1 MVRGSCFVIMP
12 FRPELSYLYRFLKQ
26 HVEQVFEIRCE
37 RADDRVLT
45 TPLLDKIKD
54 MIEKAD
60 FVIADISGR
69 NPNVFYELGMAHATN
84 KDVILITHDD
94 VADTPTDIKAYEFIR
109 YTQDHD
115 AFVDRLGTAI
125 RGVIGG
131 DYEELY
137 EVTRGL
143 FVRFRDESG
152 LPLRERSKEEFIK
165 AVTAGIPASRLPDPG
180 DETAVA
186 SKLILSMVTAVDA
199 DVASAFAAWKEAN
212 YP

>member
-1 MVRGSCFVIMP
+1 MP

-26 HVEQVFEIRCE
+26 HVEERFEIRCE

-45 TPLLDKIKD
+45 IPLLDKIKD
-54 MIEKAD
+54 MIANAV

-69 NPNVFYELGMAHATN
+69 NPNVFYELGMAHVTN
-84 KDVILITHDD
+84 KSVILITHDD
-94 VADTPTDIKAYEFIR
+94 VTDAPTDIKAYEFIR

-115 AFVDRLGTAI
+115 AFAGRLDTAI
-125 RGVIGG
+125 RGIIGG

-137 EVTRGL
+137 EATRTL
-143 FVRFRDESG
+143 FVRFREASG

-165 AVTAGIPASRLPDPG
+165 AVTAGYPASSLPDPG
-180 DETAVA
+180 DESAVA
-186 SKLILSMVTAVDA
+186 SKLILLLLSAADA
-199 DVASAFAAWKEAN
+199 DVAAAFVAWKEAT